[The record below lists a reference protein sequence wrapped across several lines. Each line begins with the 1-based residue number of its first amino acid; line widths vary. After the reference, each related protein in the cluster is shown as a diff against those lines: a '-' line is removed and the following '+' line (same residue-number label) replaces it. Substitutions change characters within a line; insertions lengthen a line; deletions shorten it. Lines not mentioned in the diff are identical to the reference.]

1 MKYAIITVTKNG
13 ADLACKLQNTLK
25 TCDIYVKKDRYDISL
40 TGHIHEYEKMSEVI
54 KNIFAE
60 YEAIIFFTSTGIA
73 VRMIAP
79 FIVHKV
85 KDPAVI
91 VLDEK
96 ANFAISLLSGH
107 LGGANELTLKIADI
121 LNAIPVITT
130 ATDTNKIIAP
140 DVVARKYNLVPYPL
154 EHIKIINSALIQQQK
169 VIYKEEI
176 RILTMCKAKIRPD
189 NIIWDIGAGTG
200 SLSIEAA
207 LLAPQ
212 GEVYAIEKK
221 DLAVDLLHQ
230 NIAKFKLEDKVKV
243 VATEAPK
250 GLDELP
256 NCDVVFIGGSG
267 KHMFEILDII
277 DSKLNEGGRIIVN
290 AVTIQTISEITTYMK
305 QKENYTYEAIQIQ
318 VNRLRQ
324 IGSYDMF
331 NAQNPVY
338 IVTCKKLK

>member
-40 TGHIHEYEKMSEVI
+40 AGHIYEYDKMNEVI

-96 ANFAISLLSGH
+96 ANFVISLLSGH

-121 LNAIPVITT
+121 LNAMPVITT

-154 EHIKIINSALIQQQK
+154 EHIKVINSALIQQQK
-169 VIYKEEI
+169 VI
-176 RILTMCKAKIRPD
+176 
-189 NIIWDIGAGTG
+189 
-200 SLSIEAA
+200 
-207 LLAPQ
+207 
-212 GEVYAIEKK
+212 
-221 DLAVDLLHQ
+221 
-230 NIAKFKLEDKVKV
+230 
-243 VATEAPK
+243 
-250 GLDELP
+250 
-256 NCDVVFIGGSG
+256 
-267 KHMFEILDII
+267 
-277 DSKLNEGGRIIVN
+277 
-290 AVTIQTISEITTYMK
+290 
-305 QKENYTYEAIQIQ
+305 
-318 VNRLRQ
+318 
-324 IGSYDMF
+324 
-331 NAQNPVY
+331 
-338 IVTCKKLK
+338 

>member
-40 TGHIHEYEKMSEVI
+40 VDHIYEYDKMSELI

-169 VIYKEEI
+169 VIYYVDKDLKQSEQ
-176 RILTMCKAKIRPD
+176 
-189 NIIWDIGAGTG
+189 IIIDLARDFK
-200 SLSIEAA
+200 IEAK
-207 LLAPQ
+207 LIDVEEL
-212 GEVYAIEKK
+212 
-221 DLAVDLLHQ
+221 DRQ
-230 NIAKFKLEDKVKV
+230 NDF
-243 VATEAPK
+243 
-250 GLDELP
+250 
-256 NCDVVFIGGSG
+256 CVFITD
-267 KHMFEILDII
+267 KRQVRENILFLTRKQLII
-277 DSKLNEGGRIIVN
+277 GVGCRKDVELNLVEQAINEAKKWQIVK
-290 AVTIQTISEITTYMK
+290 I
-305 QKENYTYEAIQIQ
+305 
-318 VNRLRQ
+318 
-324 IGSYDMF
+324 
-331 NAQNPVY
+331 
-338 IVTCKKLK
+338 

>member
-40 TGHIHEYEKMSEVI
+40 VDHIYEYDKMSELI

-154 EHIKIINSALIQQQK
+154 EHIKIINSALIQH
-169 VIYKEEI
+169 
-176 RILTMCKAKIRPD
+176 LCD
-189 NIIWDIGAGTG
+189 NQRQ
-200 SLSIEAA
+200 LSIVFA
-207 LLAPQ
+207 LKIIYFLA
-212 GEVYAIEKK
+212 
-221 DLAVDLLHQ
+221 L
-230 NIAKFKLEDKVKV
+230 
-243 VATEAPK
+243 VAY
-250 GLDELP
+250 L
-256 NCDVVFIGGSG
+256 
-267 KHMFEILDII
+267 
-277 DSKLNEGGRIIVN
+277 
-290 AVTIQTISEITTYMK
+290 
-305 QKENYTYEAIQIQ
+305 
-318 VNRLRQ
+318 
-324 IGSYDMF
+324 
-331 NAQNPVY
+331 
-338 IVTCKKLK
+338 